1 MVTISELRTRVD
13 AALDRTVEDLAALVR
28 IPSVSADTFDQS
40 TLDASAAMVRGL
52 LEDAGLTATVSSAP
66 APSGAPGRP
75 AVLAARPA
83 ADGLPTV
90 LLYAHHDVQPP
101 GPHEDWDQEDPFE
114 PVVRGERL
122 YARGSADDK
131 AGVIA
136 HVAALRALGEDLAVG
151 VRCFV
156 EGEEEVGS
164 PSFVNFLT
172 SHRDALAADVIV
184 VLDSSNWK
192 VGVPALTTSL
202 RGLVECQVELRVAE
216 HALHSGMYGGPVL
229 DAPTLMC
236 RLLAS
241 LHDENGD
248 VAVPGLLHREAA
260 PIDYPEADFR
270 ADAAVV
276 DGYRLAGTGSIPSR
290 LWTRPA
296 LGIVGFDATP
306 VDRRSNT
313 IAPTCR
319 AALSLRVAPG
329 QDPAEAWT
337 ALESHLR
344 AHVPFGA
351 QVTIPPG
358 EQGPAFLAAGESPA
372 MRLAHWALR
381 EAWGVDGVEIGVGGS
396 IPFIADLAQVFP
408 DAEILVTGIEDPD
421 TRAHSGNESIHLGEL
436 RNAILA
442 EALMLARLSGTLVEE

>member
-276 DGYRLAGTGSIPSR
+276 DGYRLAGTGRIPSR

-351 QVTIPPG
+351 QVTITPG

>member
-1 MVTISELRTRVD
+1 VVTISELRTRVD

-351 QVTIPPG
+351 QVTITPG

>member
-1 MVTISELRTRVD
+1 MVTISELGTRVD

-276 DGYRLAGTGSIPSR
+276 DGYRLAGTGRIPSR

-351 QVTIPPG
+351 QVTITPG

>member
-1 MVTISELRTRVD
+1 VVTISELRTRVD

-164 PSFVNFLT
+164 PSFVNFRT

-351 QVTIPPG
+351 QVTITPG

>member
-1 MVTISELRTRVD
+1 MVTISELGTRVD

-276 DGYRLAGTGSIPSR
+276 DRIYGR
-290 LWTRPA
+290 
-296 LGIVGFDATP
+296 
-306 VDRRSNT
+306 
-313 IAPTCR
+313 
-319 AALSLRVAPG
+319 
-329 QDPAEAWT
+329 
-337 ALESHLR
+337 
-344 AHVPFGA
+344 
-351 QVTIPPG
+351 
-358 EQGPAFLAAGESPA
+358 
-372 MRLAHWALR
+372 
-381 EAWGVDGVEIGVGGS
+381 
-396 IPFIADLAQVFP
+396 
-408 DAEILVTGIEDPD
+408 
-421 TRAHSGNESIHLGEL
+421 
-436 RNAILA
+436 
-442 EALMLARLSGTLVEE
+442 

>member
-83 ADGLPTV
+83 ADGLPTF

-351 QVTIPPG
+351 QVTITPG

>member
-1 MVTISELRTRVD
+1 MVTISELGTRVD

-83 ADGLPTV
+83 ADGLPTF

-351 QVTIPPG
+351 QVTITPG

>member
-1 MVTISELRTRVD
+1 VVTISELRTRVD

-164 PSFVNFLT
+164 PSFVNFRT

-216 HALHSGMYGGPVL
+216 HALHSGMCGGPVL

-351 QVTIPPG
+351 QVTITPG

>member
-114 PVVRGERL
+114 PVVRGGRL

-351 QVTIPPG
+351 QVTITPG

>member
-351 QVTIPPG
+351 QVTITPG

>member
-1 MVTISELRTRVD
+1 MVTISELGTRVD

-351 QVTIPPG
+351 QVTITPG

>member
-329 QDPAEAWT
+329 QDPAEAWI

-351 QVTIPPG
+351 QVTITPG

>member
-1 MVTISELRTRVD
+1 MVTVAELSSRVD
-13 AALDRTVEDLAALVR
+13 ESLERVVEDLVALVR
-28 IPSVSADTFDQS
+28 IPSVSADSFDQS
-40 TLDASAAMVRGL
+40 TLQVSAGLVRDLLGEVGVAARVASA
-52 LEDAGLTATVSSAP
+52 S

-75 AVLAARPA
+75 AVLGAR
-83 ADGLPTV
+83 DGVEGAPVV

-101 GPHEDWDQEDPFE
+101 GPLEDWDQDDPFE
-114 PVVRGERL
+114 PVVRGDRL

-131 AGVIA
+131 AGVVA
-136 HVAALRALGEDLAVG
+136 HVAAIRVLGEDLRAG

-172 SHRDALAADVIV
+172 AHREALAADVIV
-184 VLDSSNWK
+184 VLDSTNWK
-192 VGVPALTTSL
+192 VGVPAVTTSL
-202 RGLVECQVELRVAE
+202 RGLVECQVELRVTG

-229 DAPTLMC
+229 DATTLMC
-236 RLLAS
+236 RLIAS

-248 VAVPGLLHREAA
+248 VAVAGLLQREAS
-260 PIDYPEADFR
+260 PIDYPDEEFR

-290 LWTRPA
+290 LWTKPA
-296 LGIVGFDATP
+296 LGVVGLDATP
-306 VDRRSNT
+306 VEGRSNT

-337 ALESHLR
+337 ALEEHLR
-344 AHVPFGA
+344 ANVPFGA
-351 QVTIPPG
+351 EVTITPG
-358 EQGPAFLAAGESPA
+358 ETGPSFLAEEGGEV
-372 MRLAHWALR
+372 MRQARRALR
-381 EAWGVDGVEIGVGGS
+381 EAWGTESVEIGVGGS
-396 IPFIADLAQVFP
+396 IPFIADLATVFP
-408 DAEILVTGIEDPD
+408 EAEILVTGIEDPD

-442 EALMLARLSGTLVEE
+442 EAILLADLSGTLEE

>member
-1 MVTISELRTRVD
+1 MDVAFD
-13 AALDRTVEDLAALVR
+13 WTVEDLAALVR

-351 QVTIPPG
+351 QVTITPG

>member
-1 MVTISELRTRVD
+1 MVTISELGTRVD

-337 ALESHLR
+337 ALDSHLR

-351 QVTIPPG
+351 QVTITPG

>member
-136 HVAALRALGEDLAVG
+136 HVAALRALGEDLVVG

-351 QVTIPPG
+351 QVTITPG

>member
-337 ALESHLR
+337 ALESHLL

-351 QVTIPPG
+351 QVTITPG

>member
-1 MVTISELRTRVD
+1 MVTISELGTRVD

-52 LEDAGLTATVSSAP
+52 LEDAGLTATVSFAP

-276 DGYRLAGTGSIPSR
+276 DGYRLAGTGRIPSR

-351 QVTIPPG
+351 QVTITPG